1 MRAQRAHAHAH
12 AHLRLRHRFLTA
24 MDVGRTVGTCWSI
37 EIIARG
43 LFSLELEGAGRG
55 QNLGAAQ
62 SRRRRGRAV
71 REMRANG
78 METPFHPLQIT
89 TWFLFPVVT
98 GEYFALLMP
107 VLSPLARYI
116 VTPCYCLFVALS
128 LLSATVTSGI
138 DPHDPRADQPA
149 AELDP
154 RASAR
159 ARGGGAAAAASLSPS
174 PRARAPRRAVAVS
187 RAPPRLTRSARA
199 PRARARVLALARAR
213 RSRARARAIAV

>member
-1 MRAQRAHAHAH
+1 
-12 AHLRLRHRFLTA
+12 

-62 SRRRRGRAV
+62 SRRRRRRAV

-138 DPHDPRADQPA
+138 DPHDPHVRALLQQAQA
-149 AELDP
+149 ALE
-154 RASAR
+154 
-159 ARGGGAAAAASLSPS
+159 
-174 PRARAPRRAVAVS
+174 
-187 RAPPRLTRSARA
+187 PP
-199 PRARARVLALARAR
+199 
-213 RSRARARAIAV
+213 

>member
-1 MRAQRAHAHAH
+1 
-12 AHLRLRHRFLTA
+12 
-24 MDVGRTVGTCWSI
+24 MDVGRTVRTCWSI

-62 SRRRRGRAV
+62 SRRRRRRAV

-138 DPHDPRADQPA
+138 DPHDPHVPTNPRPSSTHSSVPVRLLAHADAETRRFFGRQVPLGRAK
-149 AELDP
+149 
-154 RASAR
+154 
-159 ARGGGAAAAASLSPS
+159 GKAASQ
-174 PRARAPRRAVAVS
+174 
-187 RAPPRLTRSARA
+187 
-199 PRARARVLALARAR
+199 
-213 RSRARARAIAV
+213 